1 MAQTAPAG
9 YQSNYS
15 AILDLIRFGYGI
27 WSPAQMAAL
36 LFHAER
42 STVHGREADQHSA
55 NQATDGIYSVRT
67 FDWVRGPSGLSK
79 TTWCRVNIEL
89 LIDPEKSETEK
100 TGVLRKIRRTN
111 RYGKDDATEYALD
124 WHAIK
129 RRIGAW
135 KEQRSNPEN
144 YGVECPNLGH
154 SKGEETEKG
163 VSQFGT
169 LKRRRNGKGCVPIW
183 DTQCP
188 NLGHTP
194 QPVEAPT
201 PGSSGECPN
210 LGHTVKS
217 KSLLTKV
224 STPRAPENPSAAA
237 VAYAIEEASGER
249 PTDRLTNSILQTA
262 ERLRLPAPAIV
273 RWIHDKCHEVRS
285 RGYPL
290 RAGLLDNAAKTELI
304 GWCKSN
310 RRFLE
315 RVQMDAEQAEYRK
328 EQEKHQQMPANDKTV
343 TADPEF
349 SDLVRGLAAKKAAS

>member
-27 WSPAQMAAL
+27 WSLAQMAAL

-67 FDWVRGPSGLSK
+67 LAWVRGPSGLSAA
-79 TTWCRVNIEL
+79 TWYRANNDL
-89 LIDPEKSETEK
+89 TK
-100 TGVLRKIRRTN
+100 TGILRRIRRTN
-111 RYGKDDATEYALD
+111 RFGKDDATEFELD
-124 WHAIK
+124 WTAIS
-129 RRIGAW
+129 RRIVAW
-135 KEQRSNPEN
+135 KEQKPSDVFGEN
-144 YGVECPNLGH
+144 ESLSLRD
-154 SKGEETEKG
+154 SKGEQTEKG
-163 VSQFGT
+163 VSQPER
-169 LKRRRNGKGCVPIW
+169 LKRRTNGKGCLSQRE
-183 DTQCP
+183 TQS
-188 NLGHTP
+188 LSLRDSP
-194 QPVEAPT
+194 QHIEPPT
-201 PGSSGECPN
+201 TTSWGES
-210 LGHTVKS
+210 LTVRDTVKS

-224 STPRAPENPSAAA
+224 STPREPENPSAAA

-349 SDLVRGLAAKKAAS
+349 SDLLRGLAAKKAAS